1 MSVDRPGDSGGF
13 RSSTTS
19 PDATSDAQHDEAVPG
34 VPGAGASA
42 SPPAPNGGH
51 GPNGSEVSPPDELSS
66 VAPEAPSDTPLPP
79 LGPGGPVPFVD
90 LKDVTPPPG
99 PGGSSGRWMRPNRAR
114 TGRPRKPAEGRWVN
128 YRVRTLGPMSVLRLA
143 GLFYICIWLALV
155 VASVVL
161 WNVGRSTE
169 TIDQFEGFITR
180 LGAYGEC
187 VPEDTLEPGTDFE
200 RDDDCPDG
208 AVLVDGFT
216 FDDGILFRA
225 FFFGGIVLVV
235 GGTLLT
241 TLVVMLYNLLS
252 EVTGGVRYTA
262 TREPRNAPIRSPGP
276 RLRR

>member
-1 MSVDRPGDSGGF
+1 MSAERPGESGRLG
-13 RSSTTS
+13 SSTAS
-19 PDATSDAQHDEAVPG
+19 PEEMFDVPDG
-34 VPGAGASA
+34 GTTAGAATGNSDPG
-42 SPPAPNGGH
+42 SPPNGGK
-51 GPNGSEVSPPDELSS
+51 PNGVDVTAPDELGSS
-66 VAPEAPSDTPLPP
+66 SGDVAGDGDELRPTPGAP
-79 LGPGGPVPFVD
+79 VAFAD
-90 LKDVTPPPG
+90 LQDVPPPG
-99 PGGSSGRWMRPNRAR
+99 ADPSGPASRWLRPGRLRERG
-114 TGRPRKPAEGRWVN
+114 PRKPPEGRWVN
-128 YRVRTLGPMSVLRLA
+128 YRVRNLGTGSVLRLA
-143 GLFYICIWLALV
+143 GLFYLCIWLALV
-155 VASVVL
+155 VAGLVL

-169 TIDQFEGFITR
+169 TIDQFEGFVTR

-187 VPEDTLEPGTDFE
+187 VPEDSLEPGTDFE

-208 AVLVDGFT
+208 SVLVDGFK

-235 GGTLLT
+235 GGTALT

>member
-1 MSVDRPGDSGGF
+1 MSADRPGEPGHFGP
-13 RSSTTS
+13 STAS
-19 PDATSDAQHDEAVPG
+19 PDEPRDGAATDPAT
-34 VPGAGASA
+34 AGEVGPSTGT
-42 SPPAPNGGH
+42 NGGR
-51 GPNGSEVSPPDELSS
+51 GPNGSDLTQPDELSTVGGES
-66 VAPEAPSDTPLPP
+66 LGDGRPTPPGAPA
-79 LGPGGPVPFVD
+79 PFVD
-90 LKDVTPPPG
+90 LTDVAPPTGPAGAGLRWRRPG
-99 PGGSSGRWMRPNRAR
+99 RTRAA
-114 TGRPRKPAEGRWVN
+114 RPRKSSEGRWVN
-128 YRVRTLGPMSVLRLA
+128 YRVRTVGPMSVLRLA
-143 GLFYICIWLALV
+143 GLFYLCIWLALV
-155 VASVVL
+155 VAGLVL

-187 VPEDTLEPGTDFE
+187 VPEDSLDPGTDFD

-208 AVLVDGFT
+208 SVLVDGFK

-225 FFFGGIVLVV
+225 FFFGGVVLVI

-262 TREPRNAPIRSPGP
+262 TREPRSAPIRSPGP